1 MRLLLLIVAITGS
14 MAVSAQV
21 GIGVNHANVDPSAQ
35 LEVSSTNKGFLVPRM
50 TSSQRTGISNPA
62 SGLLVYQT
70 DAPIGFYYFT
80 QGNWKILG
88 EQDITVKLNIS
99 DTTEMLSGY
108 VRIQR
113 LLDSVFSIQ
122 SRLNQKLNIGDTASM
137 LMGYASVSR
146 LMDSLSSFQMK
157 LNLKFNSKDTSSLS
171 ARIDANKKGI
181 IDTAAA
187 IRADLGITN
196 LAIQSLSE
204 KTTKDILDST
214 TATRSALSDTAT
226 DIRSALVDS
235 SSNIRS
241 ALSDT
246 ATDIRS
252 ALSDSSSNIRSALS
266 DTATDIRSALSD
278 TSTNIR
284 SALSDSSTNIR
295 SALADS
301 STNIRSALLDT
312 ASNLRSYSDLKV
324 NISDTATMLDNRFA
338 RDTASLSSRIGE
350 KLNITDTASMLDNR
364 FARDTASLSSRI
376 NEKLNIADTAS
387 MLDNRFA
394 RDTASLSS
402 RINTNKQAIIDTASN
417 LRSYADL
424 KVNIAD
430 TATML
435 SNRFARDT
443 ASLSTRIN
451 TNKQAIIDTASNLRS
466 YADLKVNIADTS
478 NMLNPYLRKVDTA
491 SLSTRINTNKQA
503 IIDTAINLR
512 SYADLKVNIADT
524 ATMLSNR
531 FARDTVSLSSR
542 IDLKVNIADTSSML
556 TSYLRKSDTSAM
568 LSNRFERD
576 TASLSSRINL
586 KLSSVD
592 TTNMLTSYLRKSDTS
607 AMLSNRFARDT
618 TSLSSRIDL
627 KLNIAD
633 TASML
638 DNRFAK
644 DTVSLSNRINTLS
657 TNAVP
662 YTGATKGVNLGA
674 YDLTVNGITVGKGG
688 GNKSSN
694 TASGGSALSL
704 NTTGSYNTAIGYRTL
719 SANTSG
725 ENNTANGADALTSNT
740 TGANNTAYG
749 SSTLLS
755 NSTGN
760 GNTAIGYFTLAFN
773 TGNKNTANGNRALQD
788 NTTGSNNTASGTTAL
803 YSNTTGSNNT
813 AIGYGADVLSNNL
826 TNATAIGNGAIVAA
840 SNTIQLGNTA
850 VTNVKTSGTLT
861 AGAVT
866 YPNSAG
872 TNGYYLKTD
881 GSGTASW
888 AAVASFDSTSLSNR
902 INLKL
907 SSSDT
912 ASLSSRINLKLNI
925 SDTATMLSSYLK
937 SVDTSSLSRR
947 IDSLRP
953 LSSGDIVYGG
963 TNGDPTRLSIGD
975 DGQVLTLTNGLPI
988 WAANNGVTTV
998 GPMSATATAT
1008 GAYIASNTL
1017 YLAPADADNA
1027 GIVSTATQTF
1037 AGTKTFNSDLTVN
1050 GKITSSNTDRSTFA
1064 GKLTIGT
1071 NSDTTSS
1078 AVLEASSTTQ
1088 GFLPPRLTTTQR
1100 DAITTP
1106 VAGLTIWNA
1115 SNTQLEVYDGSYWK
1129 NMVGLLVSPL
1139 NVGDTYG
1146 GGKVFYIFGPSDNG
1160 YIKGQTHGLI
1170 AATVDQTTDAGV
1182 KWFPDKFYGVT
1193 GTYIGLGLPNTLA
1206 IITSA
1211 IVTGTTNMSSFAAG
1225 LANSYRGG
1233 GYIDWFLPSKDEL
1246 NLLYQAKDAIGGFAT
1261 TGHPTYWSSTQKG
1274 TINLKDFASFVK
1286 GVESA
1291 RTQFFF
1297 TTTGPDGKVAG
1308 TQSDLGI
1315 DNPRRVRA
1323 IRIF

>member
-1 MRLLLLIVAITGS
+1 MKTIRILLLIVAITGS

-99 DTTEMLSGY
+99 DTTEMLSGF

-214 TATRSALSDTAT
+214 TATRSALSDTST
-226 DIRSALVDS
+226 D
-235 SSNIRS
+235 
-241 ALSDT
+241 
-246 ATDIRS
+246 
-252 ALSDSSSNIRSALS
+252 
-266 DTATDIRSALSD
+266 
-278 TSTNIR
+278 
-284 SALSDSSTNIR
+284 
-295 SALADS
+295 
-301 STNIRSALLDT
+301 IRSALLDT
-312 ASNLRSYSDLKV
+312 ASNLRSYADLKV

-338 RDTASLSSRIGE
+338 RDTASLSSRIDE
-350 KLNITDTASMLDNR
+350 KLNILDTSSMLDNRFARDTASLSNRIDEKLNIADTSSMLDNR

-376 NEKLNIADTAS
+376 DEKLNISDTSSMLDNRFARDTASLSNRIDEKLNIADTAS

-394 RDTASLSS
+394 RDTSSLSN
-402 RINTNKQAIIDTASN
+402 RIDEKLNITDTAS
-417 LRSYADL
+417 
-424 KVNIAD
+424 
-430 TATML
+430 ML
-435 SNRFARDT
+435 NNRFARDT
-443 ASLSTRIN
+443 ASLSARIDE
-451 TNKQAIIDTASNLRS
+451 KL
-466 YADLKVNIADTS
+466 
-478 NMLNPYLRKVDTA
+478 
-491 SLSTRINTNKQA
+491 
-503 IIDTAINLR
+503 
-512 SYADLKVNIADT
+512 NIADT
-524 ATMLSNR
+524 ATMLS
-531 FARDTVSLSSR
+531 
-542 IDLKVNIADTSSML
+542 
-556 TSYLRKSDTSAM
+556 SYLRS
-568 LSNRFERD
+568 
-576 TASLSSRINL
+576 I
-586 KLSSVD
+586 
-592 TTNMLTSYLRKSDTS
+592 
-607 AMLSNRFARDT
+607 
-618 TSLSSRIDL
+618 
-627 KLNIAD
+627 
-633 TASML
+633 
-638 DNRFAK
+638 
-644 DTVSLSNRINTLS
+644 
-657 TNAVP
+657 
-662 YTGATKGVNLGA
+662 
-674 YDLTVNGITVGKGG
+674 
-688 GNKSSN
+688 
-694 TASGGSALSL
+694 
-704 NTTGSYNTAIGYRTL
+704 
-719 SANTSG
+719 
-725 ENNTANGADALTSNT
+725 
-740 TGANNTAYG
+740 
-749 SSTLLS
+749 
-755 NSTGN
+755 
-760 GNTAIGYFTLAFN
+760 
-773 TGNKNTANGNRALQD
+773 
-788 NTTGSNNTASGTTAL
+788 
-803 YSNTTGSNNT
+803 
-813 AIGYGADVLSNNL
+813 
-826 TNATAIGNGAIVAA
+826 
-840 SNTIQLGNTA
+840 
-850 VTNVKTSGTLT
+850 
-861 AGAVT
+861 
-866 YPNSAG
+866 
-872 TNGYYLKTD
+872 
-881 GSGTASW
+881 
-888 AAVASFDSTSLSNR
+888 
-902 INLKL
+902 
-907 SSSDT
+907 
-912 ASLSSRINLKLNI
+912 
-925 SDTATMLSSYLK
+925 
-937 SVDTSSLSRR
+937 DTSSLSRR

-963 TNGDPTRLSIGD
+963 TNGDPTRLPIGN

-988 WAANNGVTTV
+988 WAAANGGVTMV
-998 GPMSATATAT
+998 GPISSTATPT

-1037 AGTKTFNSDLTVN
+1037 AGEKTFNSDLTVN

-1064 GKLTIGT
+1064 GKLTVGT

-1088 GFLPPRLTTTQR
+1088 GFLPPRLTSTQR

-1106 VAGLTIWNA
+1106 VAGLTIWNTT
-1115 SNTQLEVYDGSYWK
+1115 NTQLEVYDGSYWK
-1129 NMVGLLVSPL
+1129 NMVGLLVSPI

-1182 KWFPDKFYGVT
+1182 KWFPDKFYGAT

-1211 IVTGTTNMSSFAAG
+1211 IVTGTTNMSTFAAG

-1246 NLLYQAKDAIGGFAT
+1246 NLLYLAKDAIGGFAT
-1261 TGHPTYWSSTQKG
+1261 TGYPTYWSSTQKG
-1274 TINLKDFASFVK
+1274 TINLKDFTSFVK
-1286 GVESA
+1286 GVENA